1 MKLVDHLRALLSQ
14 FVSKKDGEF
23 ISTQGLST
31 DTFIELSKPT
41 VNGTQTF
48 VAPCN
53 GFLNIGTEARG
64 NVESAGIASWG
75 QIDVTQQY
83 DNQVGYAQD
92 AIIIPLKRGNT
103 QYFSSAGAYR
113 FVRFYKMYG
122 GGNSIPNPILL
133 SIRGG
138 GLCLILS
145 HFLTHLR
152 AKSDCRS
159 LLNMSR
165 MNFRRGVQTGT
176 KQIFLLLRHL
186 TDLFKFAHG
195 GIMGVASQTHR
206 LKQEEERFLVGR
218 CGEVPQNHLTHEHT
232 CLSEKATKSLFNYQ
246 LDQVRPLKEESL
258 SLSASVRSLS
268 FGGALC

>member
-41 VNGTQTF
+41 VNGAQTF

-103 QYFSSAGAYR
+103 LYFSSGGAYR

-122 GGNSIPNPILL
+122 GGNSILSPILR
-133 SIRGG
+133 SIQG
-138 GLCLILS
+138 GLLCLRNTCKLY
-145 HFLTHLR
+145 LTPSLVRQSTISCLALQSALRYKLRLKHQSFKKSQLR
-152 AKSDCRS
+152 AMVS
-159 LLNMSR
+159 LLSMFGMLKTFLSE
-165 MNFRRGVQTGT
+165 MKTEAQGVGT
-176 KQIFLLLRHL
+176 CGDL
-186 TDLFKFAHG
+186 TQ
-195 GIMGVASQTHR
+195 MVAIS
-206 LKQEEERFLVGR
+206 EERFR
-218 CGEVPQNHLTHEHT
+218 
-232 CLSEKATKSLFNYQ
+232 ATK
-246 LDQVRPLKEESL
+246 
-258 SLSASVRSLS
+258 ASRLLLNGKRQKALQKSMVQSIFSPKMALGNLS